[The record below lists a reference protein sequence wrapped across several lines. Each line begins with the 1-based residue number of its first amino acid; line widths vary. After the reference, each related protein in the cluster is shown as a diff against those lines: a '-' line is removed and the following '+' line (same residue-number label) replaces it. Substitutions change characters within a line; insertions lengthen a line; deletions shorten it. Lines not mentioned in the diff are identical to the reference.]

1 MTSGARPIDRPTHQS
16 DADLLRAIREDMQT
30 IYKDILQR
38 PLPRN
43 ISAVLSRFD
52 EEESE
57 EKHRERRLG
66 TH

>member
-1 MTSGARPIDRPTHQS
+1 MTSGAPPIDRAIHRS

-43 ISAVLSRFD
+43 ISAVLSRLD

-57 EKHRERRLG
+57 EKHRKRRLG

>member
-1 MTSGARPIDRPTHQS
+1 MTNGARPIDRSTHRS

-43 ISAVLSRFD
+43 ISAVLSRLD

>member
-1 MTSGARPIDRPTHQS
+1 MTSGARPIDRSTNRS

-43 ISAVLSRFD
+43 ISAVLSRLD